1 MGCFLFSKICRGQ
14 KLKSVAR
21 SPAHLTPY
29 LVGGYGLLVCG
40 AISCLYIVVN
50 VAISLYIVV
59 ASVVESVVN
68 C

>member
-1 MGCFLFSKICRGQ
+1 MVCFLFSKICRGQ

-40 AISCLYIVVN
+40 ATFCLYIVVN

-59 ASVVESVVN
+59 ASGVDCADN